1 MKQNLTFE
9 DLEGALMLISF
20 DTVDED
26 GVVEGVEHSLG
37 TVATLD
43 LDWENSAE
51 LAEHIKSGCYVEI
64 KRAMSWH
71 DWN

>member
-26 GVVEGVEHSLG
+26 GVVE
-37 TVATLD
+37 D
-43 LDWENSAE
+43 R
-51 LAEHIKSGCYVEI
+51 KSVV
-64 KRAMSWH
+64 
-71 DWN
+71 